1 VTNETAEDAAGQG
14 PSGDGASEAH
24 PVGWRRSP
32 TSSVVQFAVDPHAE
46 HPPFEQ
52 LKSRVIGGI
61 ASGELIA
68 GTKLPTVRA
77 LATELGIAPNTV
89 ARAYRELE
97 ADGLIETRGRNGTV
111 IKAAADDPAALAQLA
126 AQEYAARV
134 RELGVGSG
142 AAVEYVRTALG
153 GPKVVE

>member
-1 VTNETAEDAAGQG
+1 MSDQTGETQPPGEDAA
-14 PSGDGASEAH
+14 AAH
-24 PVGWRRSP
+24 PIGWRRSP
-32 TSSVVQFAVDPHAE
+32 TSSAVQFVVDPEGE

-52 LKSRVIGGI
+52 LKAQVIGGI
-61 ASGELIA
+61 ESGELIA

-111 IKAAADDPAALAQLA
+111 VKAAAGDAAALAQLA
-126 AQEYAARV
+126 AQEYAARAK
-134 RELGVGSG
+134 ELGID
-142 AAVEYVRTALG
+142 AAEALEYVRTAL
-153 GPKVVE
+153 K